1 MQKQLYYSQGFHIVF
16 TGEYLFHNNCEA
28 WAHGPVY
35 RNVYYKYKGYGYNP
49 IEDRDYKYGE
59 IKLAT
64 VEKELLDSVIRNFG
78 CYSGKVLDKMTHA
91 EEPWRATRIG
101 LSDNEGSDLIIDKK
115 LIGKYFNEIKS
126 KYNMFNTSDIRDYSS
141 DLFSKLYR

>member
-1 MQKQLYYSQGFHIVF
+1 
-16 TGEYLFHNNCEA
+16 
-28 WAHGPVY
+28 
-35 RNVYYKYKGYGYNP
+35 
-49 IEDRDYKYGE
+49 
-59 IKLAT
+59 
-64 VEKELLDSVIRNFG
+64 
-78 CYSGKVLDKMTHA
+78 MTHA